1 MKRINKTQARK
12 LFINGQIITVVP
24 CKVNPDNVWG
34 IGLALSAP
42 EEEKRLAGEN
52 GDPIRLDRQ
61 WLFDNWVTRWHYYNG
76 CYELGYYPAFYI
88 D

>member
-1 MKRINKTQARK
+1 MKRINKIEARK
-12 LFINGQIITVVP
+12 LFITGKTLLVVP
-24 CKVNPDNVWG
+24 NKVSPDNVWG

-52 GDPIRLDRQ
+52 SDPVRLDRQ
-61 WLFDNWVTRWHYYNG
+61 WLFDNWVTRWYYYNG
-76 CYELGYYPAFYI
+76 NYELGYYPAFYV